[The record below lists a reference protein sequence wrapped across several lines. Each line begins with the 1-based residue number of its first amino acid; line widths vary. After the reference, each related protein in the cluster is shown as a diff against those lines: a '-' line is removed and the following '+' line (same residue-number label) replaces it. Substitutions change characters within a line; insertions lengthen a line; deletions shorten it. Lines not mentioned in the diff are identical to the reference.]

1 MKTLWM
7 LMAVAILAGCP
18 AKEEGKPDETTPVE
32 APKDEAPASQP
43 TAAVE
48 APVAIPEEYRAAAA
62 NEITAENADEM
73 ADQLAKEIAEDN
85 E

>member
-18 AKEEGKPDETTPVE
+18 AKEEAKADETTPVE
-32 APKDEAPASQP
+32 VAPASQP